1 MAYEKT
7 IWEDNKTPINAAN
20 LNKMEQGIEDAA
32 KTGGVSAG
40 AVIGW
45 TKEEIPEGYEEIM
58 LPSEIPVGMITD
70 LEEGKTVPEGYEVI
84 EVNADAPDYS
94 KRKKITLVLNE
105 PYTVDE
111 DAFFQVV
118 GEIGKD
124 ASSDVRITVD
134 NQLLFYFWAKN
145 MSTVTAP
152 ATPLKKGSVVKLEAL
167 TNSTVNFFKIPYLK
181 KKQIKKVAVTPL
193 PEPATASI
201 INSTN
206 VTDKEKNTY
215 SANIIDEVLVSK
227 ALLGSEIDKLPVVK
241 AKQTAPSED
250 LNEIRESGVYF
261 VWSEYANRPSG
272 ATSYGGVLLVF
283 TPQRNEN
290 TVVVQIYFD
299 GAGGTVASRIRWYDS
314 VGWQA
319 WKTLT

>member
-70 LEEGKTVPEGYEVI
+70 LEEGMEVPEGYEVI
-84 EVNADAPDYS
+84 EVNGDAPDYP
-94 KRKKITLVLNE
+94 KRTKITLDLNT

-118 GEIGKD
+118 AELSANTSGAEINIYADNNLFFYSWTKNG
-124 ASSDVRITVD
+124 ITTT
-134 NQLLFYFWAKN
+134 
-145 MSTVTAP
+145 MP
-152 ATPLKKGSVVKLEAL
+152 ATPLKKGTVVSVL
-167 TNSTVNFFKIPYLK
+167 TSTNATINFFKIPYLK

-206 VTDKEKNTY
+206 IENKEENTY
-215 SANIIDEVLVSK
+215 SANIIDGLNNGLKTDLLSKVLTAK
-227 ALLGSEIDKLPVVK
+227 GSSSATNMNDIKTVGIHRVN
-241 AKQTAPSED
+241 AGIT
-250 LNEIRESGVYF
+250 NY
-261 VWSEYANRPSG
+261 PSG
-272 ATSYGGVLLVF
+272 ASTYGGIVMVFAPLENSDAILVQVF
-283 TPQRNEN
+283 
-290 TVVVQIYFD
+290 FD
-299 GAGGTVASRIRWYDS
+299 GNGGLVASRIYWYHS
-314 VGWQA
+314 TGWGS
-319 WKTLT
+319 WKNLS